1 MASAK
6 QPISADRDLVAAMAA
21 GDSEALRSLSARQR
35 SVGQQSDL
43 ESSPDPAMEVYQAQR
58 ARIVRAALAE
68 LDLNERAKLEL
79 AYFTDLPQS
88 EDGGKVG
95 NSLSHREDKDAQRD
109 VKLREKLARQPR

>member
-1 MASAK
+1 VASAK

-68 LDLNERAKLEL
+68 LDSNELAKLEL

-88 EDGGKVG
+88 EV
-95 NSLSHREDKDAQRD
+95 A
-109 VKLREKLARQPR
+109 EKLGIPLATVKTRMRSAM

>member
-1 MASAK
+1 
-6 QPISADRDLVAAMAA
+6 MAA

-68 LDLNERAKLEL
+68 LDSNERATLEL

-88 EDGGKVG
+88 EVAEKLGIPLGTVKTRMR
-95 NSLSHREDKDAQRD
+95 SAMM
-109 VKLREKLARQPR
+109 KLREKLAGQQR